1 MELFDFIEDA
11 TVKNILDFY
20 QIKTEED
27 IVNVLETYKFC
38 SSYTIVSKLNKCK
51 EFESIQQNT
60 GEELI
65 PYAAYIESFSQSAK
79 YTNLM
84 DRFDILIGE
93 NEDGS
98 VEVIAPLYKELDF
111 TALLLN
117 LEPTISSF
125 RWVTPIN
132 FEKLKDPSFKVTYL
146 PDLLFRRIILECV
159 NLGATDVHFTVRHVN
174 KEPEYIILY
183 RQDGSIR
190 ELNLFKLN
198 AELNAEIITKAI
210 SMLTKKSAEDLN
222 TPDGVVASITDA
234 ICDKKIELR
243 LSANKV
249 REGYECVCRIQNVKT
264 VSMTIADLGFPDYVQ
279 NAMYKMCRKT
289 TGLTLFT
296 GPIRTGKNTSAFALA
311 NEFVKKP
318 LKIKSFESPI
328 EALMPF
334 PQVDYLDE
342 PGYLEDA
349 IRLAKKQDVNI
360 AFLNEIP
367 NKNVAFGVQDLVNS
381 SIHVIT
387 TLHIDRIWHLPYK
400 LFEYY
405 GESYRNIISQI
416 NCVFNQK
423 MFPLLC
429 QECTENMLTEDLE
442 DDEVKEL
449 LLRYNVTSV
458 GVAAGCHKCFDL
470 NTGTFGVQK
479 GKNQPF
485 VEFLIFT
492 DDLKSRLLSTQH
504 VHEMEKILKDAIMK
518 EKRSLE
524 YEICKAIKN
533 KQISVDSLYSVM

>member
-1 MELFDFIEDA
+1 MMLDDFLDDTIVKGIFDFYE
-11 TVKNILDFY
+11 
-20 QIKTEED
+20 IKTEKD
-27 IVNVLETYKFC
+27 IVDALELYKFC
-38 SSYTIVSKLNKCK
+38 SPYVIVSKLNKHK
-51 EFESIQQNT
+51 GFNELKQNT
-60 GEELI
+60 GESLL
-65 PYAAYIESFSQSAK
+65 PYVAYIESFSKSPS
-79 YTNLM
+79 YMDLM
-84 DRFDILIGE
+84 EKFNILIGE
-93 NEDGS
+93 NDSGG
-98 VEVIAPLYKELDF
+98 VDIVAPLYSDLDF
-111 TALLLN
+111 TSLFLN
-117 LEPTISSF
+117 LEAYIHSF
-125 RWVTPIN
+125 RWVTPLN
-132 FEKLKDPSFKVTYL
+132 FEKLKEPDYKATYI
-146 PDLLFRRIILECV
+146 PDLLFRRIIFECV
-159 NLGATDVHFTVRHVN
+159 NLGATDVHFTVRHID
-174 KEPEYIILY
+174 KKPEYVILY
-183 RQDGSIR
+183 RQDGSLR
-190 ELNLFKLN
+190 ELNLFSFD
-198 AELNAEIITKAI
+198 AELNVEIVTKVIT
-210 SMLTKKSAEDLN
+210 MLTTKNAEDLN
-222 TPDGVVASITDA
+222 TSDGVVASVSDA

-243 LSANKV
+243 ISANKV
-249 REGYECVCRIQNVKT
+249 REGYECVCRIQNIKT

-334 PQVDYLDE
+334 PQVDYADD
-342 PGYLEDA
+342 PKFLENA
-349 IRLAKKQDVNI
+349 IRLVKKQDVNI

-429 QECTENMLTEDLE
+429 PECTENMLTEDL
-442 DDEVKEL
+442 DDMELKEVL
-449 LLRYNVTSV
+449 LKYNVMNV
-458 GVAAGCHKCFDL
+458 GLSGGCEKCFDL

-504 VHEMEKILKDAIMK
+504 VHEMENILKKEIIK

-533 KQISVDSLYSVM
+533 KQIGVDSLYSIM